1 MGEPKF
7 TVVFGYSLLSEIQIL
22 LIFIFII
29 TSHMFF
35 RFIGI
40 SQIAS
45 HFMLELAVDWNLYT
59 DNVDPH
65 YMPPKKV
72 LAKRTVMIS
81 SQSSILLPMVTF
93 ILLELK
99 IVNSELGRL
108 VLSASMIID
117 ILGIIRT
124 DLHTPAADVFTPT
137 HQPRRAEEFKRC
149 SPPKKISEEQDELVS
164 TLTKK
169 VETLTQ
175 GLESPS
181 QEPPL
186 SQNPSDKSPSGNRKL
201 LPPKASRTTES
212 SKSTWILAMYPTIPM
227 KTLTDI
233 QEGP

>member
-7 TVVFGYSLLSEIQIL
+7 TVVFGYSLPLSEIQIL

-45 HFMLELAVDWNLYT
+45 HFMAGLILGPQLFDLLEKLSEKLLLDPALDGSAAGPLPIVIGILTFVVPLFGGLCFRNLYT

-99 IVNSELGRL
+99 ILNSELGRL
-108 VLSASMIID
+108 AYYRQRRKQKKPLEVMDKEEEGSVEKLN
-117 ILGIIRT
+117 LEEVK
-124 DLHTPAADVFTPT
+124 DLD
-137 HQPRRAEEFKRC
+137 
-149 SPPKKISEEQDELVS
+149 
-164 TLTKK
+164 
-169 VETLTQ
+169 
-175 GLESPS
+175 
-181 QEPPL
+181 
-186 SQNPSDKSPSGNRKL
+186 
-201 LPPKASRTTES
+201 
-212 SKSTWILAMYPTIPM
+212 
-227 KTLTDI
+227 
-233 QEGP
+233 

>member
-7 TVVFGYSLLSEIQIL
+7 TVVFGYSLPLSEIQIL

-45 HFMLELAVDWNLYT
+45 HFMVSTHLMERERHAGLILGPQLFDLLEKLSEKLLL
-59 DNVDPH
+59 DPALDGSAALRGVRRSATH
-65 YMPPKKV
+65 RDRDLDLRRATVRRFMFQEPLHGQCGPSLHATKEV

-99 IVNSELGRL
+99 ILNSELGRL

-117 ILGIIRT
+117 ILGII
-124 DLHTPAADVFTPT
+124 
-137 HQPRRAEEFKRC
+137 
-149 SPPKKISEEQDELVS
+149 VS
-164 TLTKK
+164 
-169 VETLTQ
+169 
-175 GLESPS
+175 
-181 QEPPL
+181 
-186 SQNPSDKSPSGNRKL
+186 
-201 LPPKASRTTES
+201 
-212 SKSTWILAMYPTIPM
+212 
-227 KTLTDI
+227 
-233 QEGP
+233 

>member
-1 MGEPKF
+1 MHNFQHLFFWIMGEPKF
-7 TVVFGYSLLSEIQIL
+7 TVVFGYSLPLSEIQIL

-45 HFMLELAVDWNLYT
+45 HFMVSTHLMERERHEKLSEKLLLDPALDGSAAGPLPIVIGILTFVVPLFGGLCFRNLYT

-108 VLSASMIID
+108 AYYRQRRKQKKPLEVMDKEEEGSVEKLN
-117 ILGIIRT
+117 LEEVK
-124 DLHTPAADVFTPT
+124 DLD
-137 HQPRRAEEFKRC
+137 
-149 SPPKKISEEQDELVS
+149 
-164 TLTKK
+164 
-169 VETLTQ
+169 
-175 GLESPS
+175 
-181 QEPPL
+181 
-186 SQNPSDKSPSGNRKL
+186 
-201 LPPKASRTTES
+201 
-212 SKSTWILAMYPTIPM
+212 
-227 KTLTDI
+227 
-233 QEGP
+233 

>member
-7 TVVFGYSLLSEIQIL
+7 TVVFGYSLPLSEIQIL

-45 HFMLELAVDWNLYT
+45 HFMAGLILGPRLFDLLEKLSEKLLLDPALDGSTAGPLPIVIGILTFVVPLFGGLCFRNLYT

-99 IVNSELGRL
+99 ILNSELGRL
-108 VLSASMIID
+108 VLKQKKPLEVMDKEEEGSVEK
-117 ILGIIRT
+117 LNLEEVK
-124 DLHTPAADVFTPT
+124 DLD
-137 HQPRRAEEFKRC
+137 
-149 SPPKKISEEQDELVS
+149 
-164 TLTKK
+164 
-169 VETLTQ
+169 
-175 GLESPS
+175 
-181 QEPPL
+181 
-186 SQNPSDKSPSGNRKL
+186 
-201 LPPKASRTTES
+201 
-212 SKSTWILAMYPTIPM
+212 
-227 KTLTDI
+227 
-233 QEGP
+233 